1 MNRASYA
8 EAIEDGSDVARRR
21 EQAAFDYGVKML
33 TRLREGDT
41 TRHDRLEA
49 MLYMR
54 RLWSFLIEDLGSPAN
69 ELPEELRSTL
79 ISIGVWMIKES
90 EHVTD
95 GQLDKLEDMIAAMTA
110 IRNGLE

>member
-8 EAIEDGSDVARRR
+8 DIIEDGSDVARRR

-33 TRLREGDT
+33 TRLRDADAS
-41 TRHDRLEA
+41 RYDRLEA

-54 RLWSFLIEDLGSPAN
+54 RLWSFLIDDLGSPAN
-69 ELPEELRSTL
+69 ELPQELRSTL
-79 ISIGVWMIKES
+79 ISIGIWMIKES
-90 EHVTD
+90 EHVTE
-95 GQLDKLEDMIAAMTA
+95 GRLDHLDEMVAVMTA

>member
-8 EAIEDGSDVARRR
+8 ETIEDGSDAARRR

-33 TRLREGDT
+33 TRLREGDA
-41 TRHDRLEA
+41 TRHERLEA

-90 EHVTD
+90 EHVTE

>member
-8 EAIEDGSDVARRR
+8 EAMEDGSDVARRR

-33 TRLREGDT
+33 TRLREGEA
-41 TRHDRLEA
+41 TRHERLEA

-54 RLWSFLIEDLGSPAN
+54 RLWTFLIEDLGSPAN
-69 ELPEELRSTL
+69 ELPEGLRSTL
-79 ISIGVWMIKES
+79 VSIGIWMIKES
-90 EHVTD
+90 EHVTE
-95 GQLDKLEDMIAAMTA
+95 GRLDNLEDMIATMTA

>member
-1 MNRASYA
+1 MIRASYA
-8 EAIEDGSDVARRR
+8 EAMEDGSDVARRR

-33 TRLREGDT
+33 TRLREEGV
-41 TRHDRLEA
+41 TRHERLEA

-90 EHVTD
+90 EHVTE

>member
-8 EAIEDGSDVARRR
+8 DTIEDGSDVARRR

-33 TRLREGDT
+33 TRLREEDA
-41 TRHDRLEA
+41 TRQERLEA

-69 ELPEELRSTL
+69 ELPAELRSTL

-90 EHVTD
+90 EHVTE
-95 GQLDKLEDMIAAMTA
+95 GRLDHLGEMVAVMTA